1 MSDALSK
8 RQRLRQSGTLN
19 AHPQRVLAEPFRDSP
34 FHDPDDLL
42 KVRYEAVRQA
52 RQGRVSRAE
61 TARAHGFSRHT
72 LHRLERLFRD
82 RGLAGLVPR
91 KRDPRG
97 PHKISDEILRFVD
110 EQRTARGPL
119 GSTVLVREIQ
129 ARFGVAIHR
138 VSLDQAWRD
147 GRKRGDHIRKYPRNP
162 DQGSLGGD
170 GI

>member
-1 MSDALSK
+1 MRFPNA
-8 RQRLRQSGTLN
+8 SGCASPARSTPIPN
-19 AHPQRVLAEPFRDSP
+19 GFSPHPSAT
-34 FHDPDDLL
+34 
-42 KVRYEAVRQA
+42 A
-52 RQGRVSRAE
+52 RSTIPTICCKCATKPCVSRAE
-61 TARAHGFSRHT
+61 TARADAFSRHT